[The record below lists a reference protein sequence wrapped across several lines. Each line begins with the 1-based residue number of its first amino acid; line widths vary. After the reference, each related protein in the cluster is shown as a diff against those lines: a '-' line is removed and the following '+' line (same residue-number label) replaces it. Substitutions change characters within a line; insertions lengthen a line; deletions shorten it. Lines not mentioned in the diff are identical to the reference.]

1 MWTKELTKAEFDCKE
16 TGENNMDPQFME
28 ALQRVRE
35 KCGFPFHITSGYRA
49 PRHSEERYK
58 KNGPGYHTKGIAVDI
73 HLSSDLAYYLI
84 KAAFEEGFTGIGVS
98 QEADQAR
105 FIHLDMRPLSDKPRV
120 YSY

>member
-1 MWTKELTKAEFDCKE
+1 MWTKELSKAEFDCKE
-16 TGENNMDPQFME
+16 TGENNMNPDFMA

-35 KCGFPFHITSGYRA
+35 KCGFAFHITSGFRSV
-49 PRHSEERYK
+49 RHSEEIGK
-58 KNGPGYHTKGIAVDI
+58 ETPGYHTKGIAVDI
-73 HLSSDLAYYLI
+73 HLHSDLAYYLI

-98 QEADQAR
+98 QEAGQSR